1 MISGR
6 LRVVTTSRSEAEKR
20 LAAWAELLD
29 LGAEMAYAAA
39 LTRTGDP
46 EAARRELKE
55 RLRREDEE
63 RHVAKERILEGLAR
77 AC

>member
-1 MISGR
+1 VATR
-6 LRVVTTSRSEAEKR
+6 LSEAEKR

-39 LTRTGDP
+39 LARTGDP
-46 EAARRELKE
+46 GAARRELRD

-77 AC
+77 AG

>member
-1 MISGR
+1 
-6 LRVVTTSRSEAEKR
+6 VATRSDAERR

-39 LTRTGDP
+39 LARTGEP
-46 EAARRELKE
+46 EVARREVRS
-55 RLRREDEE
+55 RLLREDEE

-77 AC
+77 AG

>member
-1 MISGR
+1 MATRQPEI
-6 LRVVTTSRSEAEKR
+6 EKR

-29 LGAEMAYAAA
+29 LGAEMAFAAA

-46 EAARRELKE
+46 DAARRELRR

-63 RHVAKERILEGLAR
+63 RLAAKERILEGLSR
-77 AC
+77 AG